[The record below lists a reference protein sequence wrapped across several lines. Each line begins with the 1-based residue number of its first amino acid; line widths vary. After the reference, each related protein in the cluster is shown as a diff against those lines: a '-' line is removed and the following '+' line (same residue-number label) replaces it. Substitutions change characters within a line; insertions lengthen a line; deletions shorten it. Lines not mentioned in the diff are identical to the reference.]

1 LRAESKRPCG
11 GEWRSRLLF
20 YHGRSRFGR
29 DTINQE
35 ESRTMSDGGAPA
47 RFSSPGT
54 MPRPYGYSQVVE
66 ITGGHPVYISGQV
79 PLDTNNRV
87 VGVGDFAAQT
97 RQAFENVRLGLEFV
111 GLTFAHVVKI
121 QMFLTDIANLPAIR
135 DIRDE
140 FVNTE
145 QPPASTTVQ
154 VAALFHPDV
163 LFEIDAIAYAPGEVN
178 QSAQ

>member
-1 LRAESKRPCG
+1 
-11 GEWRSRLLF
+11 
-20 YHGRSRFGR
+20 
-29 DTINQE
+29 
-35 ESRTMSDGGAPA
+35 MSERQVQA
-47 RFSSPGT
+47 RFLNPET

-66 ITGGHPVYISGQV
+66 ITGGRAVYVSGQV
-79 PLDTNNRV
+79 PLNENNQV

-97 RQAFENVRLGLEFV
+97 RQAFENVRRGLEAA

-140 FVNTE
+140 FVNTAN
-145 QPPASTTVQ
+145 PPASTTVQ

-163 LFEIDAIAYAPGEVN
+163 LFEVDAIAYAPE
-178 QSAQ
+178 

>member
-1 LRAESKRPCG
+1 LARPLKAELPKLSALLSRRLARCG
-11 GEWRSRLLF
+11 NGLINLEDNPVMSEGE
-20 YHGRSRFGR
+20 
-29 DTINQE
+29 
-35 ESRTMSDGGAPA
+35 APA

-54 MPRPYGYSQVVE
+54 MPRPYGYSQVVK

-79 PLDTNNRV
+79 PLDTNNQV

-97 RQAFENVRLGLEFV
+97 RQAFENVRLGLESV

-163 LFEIDAIAYAPGEVN
+163 LFEIDAIAYAPNGTR
-178 QSAQ
+178 QSTQ

>member
-1 LRAESKRPCG
+1 
-11 GEWRSRLLF
+11 
-20 YHGRSRFGR
+20 
-29 DTINQE
+29 
-35 ESRTMSDGGAPA
+35 MSERQVQA
-47 RFSSPGT
+47 RFLNPET

-66 ITGGHPVYISGQV
+66 ITGGRAVYVSGQV
-79 PLDTNNRV
+79 PLDENNQV

-97 RQAFENVRLGLEFV
+97 RQAFENVRRGLEAA

-140 FVNTE
+140 FVNTAN
-145 QPPASTTVQ
+145 PPASTTVQ

-163 LFEIDAIAYAPGEVN
+163 LFEVDAIAYAPE
-178 QSAQ
+178 

>member
-1 LRAESKRPCG
+1 MMSARV
-11 GEWRSRLLF
+11 
-20 YHGRSRFGR
+20 RFGNECS
-29 DTINQE
+29 NQE
-35 ESRTMSDGGAPA
+35 ECLTMRDGGVPA
-47 RFSSPGT
+47 RFSSPDT
-54 MPRPYGYSQVVE
+54 MPRPYGYSQVVQ

-79 PLDTNNRV
+79 PLDTNNQV

-97 RQAFENVRLGLEFV
+97 RQAFENVQLALEAV

-121 QMFLTDIANLPAIR
+121 QMFLTDISNLPAIR

-145 QPPASTTVQ
+145 HPPASTTVQ

-163 LFEIDAIAYAPGEVN
+163 LFEIDAIAYAPKEPN
-178 QSAQ
+178 QSTQ